1 MEISMTNIKQ
11 VTHKKQPKKKPIL
24 TKNFDLRPKVNT
36 ILTFWNKPG
45 VSKPVCEPWRLS
57 LSVHL
62 IS

>member
-11 VTHKKQPKKKPIL
+11 VTHKKQSIL